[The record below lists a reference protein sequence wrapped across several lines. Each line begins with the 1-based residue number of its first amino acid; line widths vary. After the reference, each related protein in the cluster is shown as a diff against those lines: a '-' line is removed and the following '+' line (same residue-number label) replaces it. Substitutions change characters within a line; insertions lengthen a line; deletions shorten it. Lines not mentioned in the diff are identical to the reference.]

1 MRGLILAS
9 AAASLLACAA
19 GQGGGDTWLGL
30 TPGSAPGSV
39 TLIYFDDSGAVT
51 RTAGSLN
58 LQPGETV
65 QARSAPGGGGGGGA
79 GPAARG
85 HAVPAT
91 EVQLLGAER
100 ERPQPVPAMERS
112 QAVPAR
118 QMPRSP
124 G

>member
-1 MRGLILAS
+1 MRSLMLAS

-30 TPGSAPGSV
+30 TPGSAPGGV

-65 QARSAPGGGGGGGA
+65 QVRSEGGGGGA
-79 GPAARG
+79 STPR
-85 HAVPAT
+85 
-91 EVQLLGAER
+91 QR
-100 ERPQPVPAMERS
+100 RRFSFWERPQPVSDGLLTSCAGDRW
-112 QAVPAR
+112 PAR
-118 QMPRSP
+118 LAK
-124 G
+124 